1 MPKFKEHQSE
11 NIMKLL
17 IRQIEASLD
26 YNNAKI
32 INAAASRLNCNTRDI
47 KSCEVIRRSLDARP
61 WRKAPVYILSVEVEF
76 TGKINTKKLPNN
88 VEIINKKFIDEEL
101 DLSKAKKI
109 NSRPVVVGA
118 GPAGLMAALVLA
130 RAGAKPILIER
141 GSKAEERSEAV
152 KEFWKSGK
160 LNLNN
165 NVLFGEGGAGLFS
178 DGKLTARSK
187 DRRRIRLFFEELV
200 KAGANT
206 NILIDAEPHLGSDTL
221 LKIIP
226 NLRNEIIQNGGEIR
240 YNTALKE
247 INISDNKIISIKA
260 GEELINT
267 DYLIL
272 GTGHSARDI
281 YRLLAFLNASME
293 AKPTAIGIRLEV
305 PQKQIDKSQ
314 FRQFAGNTKM
324 GAASYKLTR
333 RAEDDVR
340 ACYSF
345 CMCPGGQVIAC
356 ANEENGFTTNGMSL
370 SKRDAKYGNAAF
382 IVPVEPADY
391 DSVENTEKYSVLSGI
406 SFQINIEQKAF
417 VSGGSDFTVPALK
430 LKDYLAGKVSNEL
443 TEGRSCSRSIPASF
457 DDILPEFINKTLRH
471 QIPHMLKELDEVSID
486 DAIVYAAETRSSS
499 PVRILR
505 NENCESMNIKGL
517 YPIGEGAGYA
527 GGIVS
532 SAVDGMKAA
541 ESVLGLL

>member
-1 MPKFKEHQSE
+1 
-11 NIMKLL
+11 MKLL

-32 INAAASRLNCNTRDI
+32 ISSVAARLAANPKEI
-47 KSCEVIRRSLDARP
+47 KSCEIIRRSLDARP
-61 WRKAPVYILSVEVEF
+61 WRKIPVYILSVEVEF
-76 TGKINTKKLPNN
+76 TGKINTKKLPSNIEL
-88 VEIINKKFIDEEL
+88 VDKKLFEEEL
-101 DLSKAKKI
+101 DFSKAQKLK
-109 NSRPVVVGA
+109 SRPVVVGA

-130 RAGAKPILIER
+130 RAGARPILIER
-141 GSKAEERSEAV
+141 GSKAEERSEV
-152 KEFWKSGK
+152 VNQFWQNGK

-200 KAGANT
+200 RAGANPD
-206 NILIDAEPHLGSDTL
+206 ILIEAEPHLGSDTL

-226 NLRNEIIQNGGEIR
+226 NLRNEIISNGGEIR
-240 YNTALKE
+240 YNTALTQ
-247 INISDNKIISIKA
+247 INIKESKIKSVKVGNENI
-260 GEELINT
+260 ETN
-267 DYLIL
+267 YLLL

-281 YRLLAFLNASME
+281 YRLLASLDVSME

-305 PQKQIDKSQ
+305 PQKQINKSQ
-314 FRQFAGNTKM
+314 FRQFANNPKLGS
-324 GAASYKLTR
+324 ASYKLTR
-333 RAEDDVR
+333 KAEKDVR

-356 ANEENGFTTNGMSL
+356 ANEENALTTNGMSL
-370 SKRDAKYGNAAF
+370 SKRNAEYGNAAF
-382 IVPVEPADY
+382 IVPVEPKDY
-391 DSVENTEKYSVLSGI
+391 DSMENTEQYPVLSGI
-406 SFQINIEQKAF
+406 SFQKNIEEKAF
-417 VSGGSDFTVPALK
+417 IAGGKDFTVPALR
-430 LKDYLAGKVSNEL
+430 LKDYLVGNISTNL
-443 TEGRSCSRSIPASF
+443 TDNRSCSRSIPASF
-457 DDILPEFINKTLRH
+457 DDILPDYINKTLRY
-471 QIPHMLKELDEVSID
+471 QIPHMLKELDEVSAD
-486 DAIVYAAETRSSS
+486 NAIVYAAETRSSS

-505 NENCESMNIKGL
+505 DNNCESLNIKGL

-541 ESVLGLL
+541 ESVLGLFINIK

>member
-1 MPKFKEHQSE
+1 
-11 NIMKLL
+11 MKLL
-17 IRQIEASLD
+17 VRQIEASLD

-32 INAAASRLNCNTRDI
+32 INAVASRLGCNTRDI
-47 KSCEVIRRSLDARP
+47 KNCEVIRRSLDARP
-61 WRKAPVYILSVEVEF
+61 WRKAPIYILSVEVEF
-76 TGKINTKKLPNN
+76 SGKINTKKLPNN
-88 VEIINKKFIDEEL
+88 VEIVNKNLIDEEL
-101 DLSKAKKI
+101 DLSKAKKL

-130 RAGAKPILIER
+130 RAGAKPLLIER

-152 KEFWKSGK
+152 DQFWKNGK

-206 NILIDAEPHLGSDTL
+206 DILIDAEPHLGSDTL

-226 NLRNEIIQNGGEIR
+226 NLRKEIISNGGEIR
-240 YNTALKE
+240 YNTALTG
-247 INISDNKIISIKA
+247 INIENNKIFSVCA
-260 GEELINT
+260 GNEIINT
-267 DYLIL
+267 DYLL
-272 GTGHSARDI
+272 LAVGHSARDI
-281 YRLLAFLNASME
+281 YWLLASLNVSME
-293 AKPTAIGIRLEV
+293 AKPTAVGIRLEV
-305 PQKQIDKSQ
+305 PQKQINKSQ
-314 FRQFAGNTKM
+314 FRQFADNKKM
-324 GAASYKLTR
+324 GSASYKLTR
-333 RAEDDVR
+333 KAEDGVR

-356 ANEENGFTTNGMSL
+356 ANEENALTTNGMSL

-382 IVPVEPADY
+382 IVPVEPSDY
-391 DSVENTEKYSVLSGI
+391 IAEENTEKYDVLSGI
-406 SFQINIEQKAF
+406 SFQKNIEQRAF
-417 VSGGSDFTVPALK
+417 VCGGSNFSVPALK
-430 LKDYLAGKVSNEL
+430 LKDYLVGKVSSEL
-443 TEGRSCSRSIPASF
+443 TEGRSCTRSVPASF
-457 DDILPEFINKTLRH
+457 DEILPDYINKTLRH
-471 QIPHMLKELDEVSID
+471 QIPHMLKELDEVSIE

-505 NENCESMNIKGL
+505 DEKCQSLNIKGL
-517 YPIGEGAGYA
+517 YPVGEGAGYA

-541 ESVLGLL
+541 ESVLGLF